1 MHDFKENK
9 LLYFKNL
16 FENLPFFF
24 KKIKHQ
30 TFLKKTYLKLDFKT
44 FGREDR
50 VCLFRPLKKQIRL
63 T

>member
-1 MHDFKENK
+1 MTLKRI
-9 LLYFKNL
+9 NL

-24 KKIKHQ
+24 KRMKHQ

-44 FGREDR
+44 FGREDC
-50 VCLFRPLKKQIRL
+50 VCLFGPLKKRIRL